1 LWNGE
6 ISDIIRSGKNLLIVA
21 HGNSIRSIVKYLD
34 NVSEKG
40 KVWKYSI
47 DITELDIPTAVPLI
61 YEFDKDLKP
70 VKHYYLAD
78 PEELEKKVQ
87 SVKNQAKAGN
97 SKLWCYIL
105 FM

>member
-1 LWNGE
+1 MLPLWNGE
-6 ISDIIRSGKNLLIVA
+6 ISDVIKSGKNLLIVA

-34 NVSEKG
+34 NVSEK
-40 KVWKYSI
+40 

-61 YEFDKDLKP
+61 YEFDADLKP

-87 SVKNQAKAGN
+87 SVKNQAKVKPN
-97 SKLWCYIL
+97 P
-105 FM
+105 